1 MFGHRALETLA
12 DGLAPMSPEARQRR
26 LRRIPIHPL
35 RGFEDR
41 ALSAI
46 SKSRLRY
53 LGVEIEEG
61 VTLLGRPIVGLE
73 RDSKISIGS
82 RSLLISRSSRTALG
96 VSSRVVLR
104 TLRPGATIRIG
115 SDAGI
120 SGASICAATFI
131 SIGDRVLLG
140 ADVVLADTDF
150 HPVNTLPRRYA
161 PLPDPQPDDGIRIED
176 DVFVGARSI
185 ILKGSVIG
193 EGSVIG
199 AGSVVRGEIPKG
211 VVAAG
216 NPCLVIRPL
225 SI

>member
-1 MFGHRALETLA
+1 MN
-12 DGLAPMSPEARQRR
+12 PEARQRR

-46 SKSRLRY
+46 SKLRLRY
-53 LGVEIEEG
+53 LGVEIGEG
-61 VTLLGRPIVGLE
+61 VTLLGCPIAGLE

-115 SDAGI
+115 SDVGI
-120 SGASICAATFI
+120 SGASICSARSI
-131 SIGDRVLLG
+131 SLGDRVLVG
-140 ADVVLADTDF
+140 ADVVITDTDF
-150 HPVNTLPRRYA
+150 HAVELVPRRYA
-161 PLPDPQPDDGIRIED
+161 NLPEPKTGDDVILGD
-176 DVFVGARSI
+176 DVFIGARSI
-185 ILKGSVIG
+185 VLKGSVIG

-199 AGSVVRGEIPKG
+199 AGSVVSGEIPPR

-216 NPCLVIRPL
+216 NPCRVIRRL
-225 SI
+225 SSE

>member
-1 MFGHRALETLA
+1 MHPFR
-12 DGLAPMSPEARQRR
+12 GL
-26 LRRIPIHPL
+26 
-35 RGFEDR
+35 EDR

-46 SKSRLRY
+46 FRLRLRY
-53 LGVEIEEG
+53 LGVEIGEG
-61 VTLLGRPIVGLE
+61 AALLGCPIVGLA

-82 RSLLISRSSRTALG
+82 GNLLISRSSRTDLG

-115 SDAGI
+115 SDVGI
-120 SGASICAATFI
+120 SGASICAAT
-131 SIGDRVLLG
+131 SIAIGNRVLLG
-140 ADVVLADTDF
+140 TDVVVADTDF
-150 HPVNTLPRRYA
+150 HPVDAVPRRYA
-161 PLPDPQPDDGIRIED
+161 SLPEPQPNDRIIIED

-199 AGSVVRGEIPKG
+199 AGSVVTGEIPRG

-216 NPCLVIRPL
+216 NPCRVIRPL
-225 SI
+225 LI